1 MVCFKRRLLN
11 SSKVLHLHY
20 APCLYCFCISFSIC
34 VLVQILDWWQCLGA
48 ASFDGQFA
56 VLVARHIIFAI
67 FVHYCCILIWQIKSV
82 LFCSVIFCLLAPC
95 GLRYPDALWDGG
107 KTRLCLSSLSVGF
120 FRMRSMLFTGDT
132 FCSPLFR
139 ICMCSVSW
147 LIWLSCQYQR
157 KWLTGMTRL
166 RNDL

>member
-1 MVCFKRRLLN
+1 MVCFIRTLLN
-11 SSKVLHLHY
+11 SSKVLYLHY
-20 APCLYCFCISFSIC
+20 APCLYCFCLSFSLC
-34 VLVQILDWWQCLGA
+34 MLVQILDWWQC
-48 ASFDGQFA
+48 GQLWWA
-56 VLVARHIIFAI
+56 VCSSGSLPFIFAI
-67 FVHYCCILIWQIKSV
+67 FVHYCCILIWQMKSV